1 MKEDLMAEATK
12 HPPLPPDRVRDKPRR
27 LGRCMRA
34 TEYSHAVGA
43 INAVYPDAI
52 EIAGF
57 LSSASAKG
65 MGMFAELCM
74 LVDAGYVWT
83 FGLIVLADRSGTPS
97 AGSSPSRSMQ

>member
-34 TEYSHAVGA
+34 TEYSHAVAA

-52 EIAGF
+52 EIADQDRVLGESKPVRSVEAFREGADELALAAVVAQQEDFALPRGPGCVRQGF
-57 LSSASAKG
+57 
-65 MGMFAELCM
+65 
-74 LVDAGYVWT
+74 
-83 FGLIVLADRSGTPS
+83 P
-97 AGSSPSRSMQ
+97 